1 MGLVLSACSLGHPRI
16 DLADGTTGTI
26 AFRTQTP
33 TPGDFARRNLDA
45 PAAVIWGELSIP
57 RRASGRVP
65 AVVLV
70 HGSSGVGNNMP
81 GWRSE
86 LNGMGVATFIVDSFG
101 GRGIKETA
109 TDQSRLATSAMIV
122 DAYRALALLATHPAI
137 DRNRVAVMGFSK
149 GGAVALYS
157 SLTRFQRDWGPPR
170 LHFAAHLPFYPPCG
184 IRLLDEEQVSAPI
197 RIFHGAADDWTPV
210 GPCREYVE
218 RLRRAG
224 VDAKVH
230 EFAGALHGFDVPAS
244 VSRAPASRGRGGGR
258 AAIRAAG
265 VRDVRR
271 HGGLPGPRAS

>member
-1 MGLVLSACSLGHPRI
+1 MDLAGRTWRVGFPGFSVALMGLVLSACSLGHPRI

-170 LHFAAHLPFYPPCG
+170 CRRRLDARRAVSRACG
-184 IRLLDEEQVSAPI
+184 ATQTGGRRCEDARVRRRAP
-197 RIFHGAADDWTPV
+197 W
-210 GPCREYVE
+210 
-218 RLRRAG
+218 LRRAG
-224 VDAKVH
+224 VR
-230 EFAGALHGFDVPAS
+230 EQSPS
-244 VSRAPASRGRGGGR
+244 ISWTRRRARRYPSGRR
-258 AAIRAAG
+258 A
-265 VRDVRR
+265 
-271 HGGLPGPRAS
+271 